1 MATKA
6 KAKAKKA
13 APKGAKKAAPKAK
26 KAAPKAKKSA
36 AKKPA
41 AKKAAKPAAKK
52 AAPKAATKAAPK
64 AAAKKAAAPKAAK
77 KAAPKA
83 AKPAAP
89 KAAPKKAAAP
99 KAPELKPMAGPK
111 VGDTAP
117 DFVLPS
123 DEGHTISL
131 GDYKGKKIIL
141 YFYPKD
147 DTPGCTTEAC
157 SFRDSFARLNSLQA
171 VVLGVSRDDVESH
184 KKFHTKF
191 KLNFPLLSDIEGR
204 ACQIYGV
211 WKEKN
216 NYGKTYMGIERS
228 TFLIGTDGKIKK
240 IYPSV
245 KVEGHVD
252 EIMKD
257 LKNA

>member
-6 KAKAKKA
+6 KKTAVKSAPKAKKKPA
-13 APKGAKKAAPKAK
+13 AKKVAPKAK
-26 KAAPKAKKSA
+26 KA
-36 AKKPA
+36 
-41 AKKAAKPAAKK
+41 AAKK
-52 AAPKAATKAAPK
+52 AAPKAAPK
-64 AAAKKAAAPKAAK
+64 TAAKK
-77 KAAPKA
+77 
-83 AKPAAP
+83 PAAV

-131 GDYKGKKIIL
+131 GDYKGKKIVL

-157 SFRDSFARLNSLQA
+157 DFRDSFSRLNSTQA

-204 ACQIYGV
+204 ACQMYGV

-216 NYGKTYMGIERS
+216 NYGKTYMGIERT
-228 TFLIGTDGKIKK
+228 TFLIGSDGKIKK

-252 EIMKD
+252 QIMGD